1 MPPFSAP
8 QTGPSMPPSAASG
21 PPPPD
26 TPPEDGAAGQGRS
39 TRSDWLR
46 LAVDTLVRHGIDR
59 VRVQVMA
66 RQLNVS
72 RSSFYWYFKTP
83 EDLHAQMLD
92 FWLEKNTGPIIQ
104 RAMAPCATINQSI
117 LNVFSCWISPEFF
130 DPHLD
135 VAVRLWARRDPK
147 VRGVVASADRQRL
160 QALQDMFV
168 RHGYGDHEALVR
180 ARVLYFT
187 QIGQYT
193 LEIEEDL
200 ELRLERA
207 ATFAAVYSGQ
217 PVDPADYAAFAAR
230 ARRVNGRG

>member
-1 MPPFSAP
+1 MARSSQEIGAFMTQSP
-8 QTGPSMPPSAASG
+8 ASG
-21 PPPPD
+21 IKAPD
-26 TPPEDGAAGQGRS
+26 PAPEDAAAAQGRS

-46 LAVDTLVRHGIDR
+46 LAVDTLIRHGIDR
-59 VRVQVMA
+59 VKVQVMA
-66 RQLNVS
+66 RQLKVS

-83 EDLHAQMLD
+83 EDLHTLMLD

-117 LNVFSCWISPEFF
+117 FNVFSCWISPEYF

-135 VAVRLWARRDPK
+135 VAVRLWARRDPR

-168 RHGYGDHEALVR
+168 RHGYAEPEALVR

-193 LEIEEDL
+193 LEIEDDL

-207 ATFAAVYSGQ
+207 ATFAQVYSGQ
-217 PVDPADYAAFAAR
+217 PIDPADNAAFSAR
-230 ARRVNGRG
+230 ARRVNARG